1 MPLQGACEDPLQPR
15 ALPRSLEP
23 MNPFLI
29 LFAIFYFAQH
39 LIDSWLTWL
48 NISHVRKHQNE
59 VPLYFQD
66 KITLDEYQKGIAYT
80 REKARFG
87 MIASWVQVPIFW
99 GLLLSGFYGK
109 LDTTLRALGLGTV
122 DTGLL
127 YLASVSVVFFLISLP
142 FSLYSTF
149 VIEQKYGFNRMTIK
163 LWIVDLIKGI
173 LLSIVIGGP
182 ILAAVLWFMDRHLQ
196 GLWWLYVWILLSLV
210 QIFIAA
216 IFPVFLLPLF
226 NKLTPLED
234 GALRQQILALAQ
246 KINFRL
252 CGIYTMDGSKRS
264 SHSNAF
270 FAGLGKLRRIVLFDT
285 LVKSL
290 TESELLAVLAH
301 EMGHNVKKHVR
312 TGLVISSVV
321 SLAGLY
327 VLSLLVNRSWFYEA
341 FQFAQPSAYAA
352 LLVFMKTSG
361 AFTFFL
367 SPLSSIL
374 SRKHEYEADRF
385 AAEVMEKCE
394 PMIQGLV
401 KLTRDNLSNLTP
413 HPWYSFVYY
422 SHPTVME
429 RIGALERLS
438 EAP

>member
-1 MPLQGACEDPLQPR
+1 
-15 ALPRSLEP
+15 
-23 MNPFLI
+23 MNPFLL
-29 LFAIFYFAQH
+29 LFAAFYFAQH
-39 LIDSWLTWL
+39 LVDSWLTWL
-48 NISHVRKHQNE
+48 NIAHVRSHEHQ

-66 KITLDEYQKGIAYT
+66 KISLDEYQKSIAYT

-87 MIASWVQVPIFW
+87 MIASWVEAPIFW
-99 GLLLSGFYGK
+99 GLLLSGFFGK
-109 LDTTLRALGLGTV
+109 VDTAVRSLGFGTV
-122 DTGLL
+122 GTGLV
-127 YLASVSVVFFLISLP
+127 YLVLISVVFFLVSLP
-142 FSLYSTF
+142 FNLYSTF
-149 VIEQKYGFNRMTIK
+149 VIEQKYGFNRMTPK
-163 LWIVDLIKGI
+163 LWLVDLSKSI
-173 LLSIVIGGP
+173 LLSILIGGP
-182 ILAAVLWFMDRHLQ
+182 ILAAVLWFMERHLQ

-226 NKLTPLED
+226 NKLTPLEE
-234 GALRQQILALAQ
+234 GGLKQHILALAQ

-252 CGIYTMDGSKRS
+252 SGIYTMDGSKRS

-312 TGLVISSVV
+312 TGLLISSVA
-321 SLAGLY
+321 SLTGLY
-327 VLSLLVNRSWFYEA
+327 VLSLLVNKPWFYEA
-341 FQFAQPSAYAA
+341 FRFAQPSSYAA
-352 LLVFMKTSG
+352 LLIFMKTSG

-385 AAEVMEKCE
+385 AAEVMEKRE

-422 SHPTVME
+422 SHPTVVE
-429 RIGALERLS
+429 RIRALEKVG
-438 EAP
+438 

>member
-1 MPLQGACEDPLQPR
+1 M
-15 ALPRSLEP
+15 
-23 MNPFLI
+23 
-29 LFAIFYFAQH
+29 
-39 LIDSWLTWL
+39 
-48 NISHVRKHQNE
+48 
-59 VPLYFQD
+59 VPAYFQD
-66 KITLDEYQKGIAYT
+66 KISLGEYQKSIAYT

-87 MIASWVQVPIFW
+87 MIASWVEVPIFW
-99 GLLLSGFYGK
+99 GLLLGGFYGK
-109 LDTTLRALGLGTV
+109 LDAVVRSLGFGPV
-122 DTGLL
+122 ATGLL

-149 VIEQKYGFNRMTIK
+149 VIEQKYGFNRMTLK
-163 LWIVDLIKGI
+163 LWLVDLLKSI
-173 LLSIVIGGP
+173 LLSILIGGP
-182 ILAAVLWFMDRHLQ
+182 ILAAILWFMDRHLL

-234 GALRQQILALAQ
+234 GHLKQQILALAQ
-246 KINFRL
+246 KISFRL
-252 CGIYTMDGSKRS
+252 SGIYTMDGSKRS
-264 SHSNAF
+264 THSNAF

-290 TESELLAVLAH
+290 GESELLAVLAH

-312 TGLVISSVV
+312 TGLLVSSAT
-321 SLAGLY
+321 SLAGLF
-327 VLSLLVNRSWFYEA
+327 VLSLLVNKPWFYEA
-341 FQFAQPSAYAA
+341 FQFAQPSAHAA
-352 LLVFMKTSG
+352 FLIFMKTAG

-385 AAEVMEKCE
+385 AAKVMERRE

-401 KLTRDNLSNLTP
+401 RLTRDNLSNLTP
-413 HPWYSFVYY
+413 HPWYSFFYY

-429 RIGALERLS
+429 RIRALETIGETTIPASRGTN
-438 EAP
+438 

>member
-1 MPLQGACEDPLQPR
+1 
-15 ALPRSLEP
+15 
-23 MNPFLI
+23 MNPFLL

-39 LIDSWLTWL
+39 LLDSWLTWL
-48 NISHVRKHQNE
+48 NIGHVRKHQHQ
-59 VPLYFQD
+59 VPVYFQD
-66 KITLDEYQKGIAYT
+66 KISLDEYQKGIAYT

-87 MIASWVQVPIFW
+87 MIASWVEVPIFW
-99 GLLLSGFYGK
+99 WLLLSGFFGK
-109 LDTTLRALGLGTV
+109 VDTAVRALGFGTV
-122 DTGLL
+122 GTGLL
-127 YLASVSVVFFLISLP
+127 YLAAISIVFFLISLP

-149 VIEQKYGFNRMTIK
+149 VIEQKYGFNRMTLK
-163 LWIVDLIKGI
+163 LWLVDLLKSI
-173 LLSIVIGGP
+173 LLSILIGGP
-182 ILAAVLWFMDRHLQ
+182 TLAAVLWFMDRHLQ
-196 GLWWLYVWILLSLV
+196 GLWWVYVWVLLSLV

-234 GALRQQILALAQ
+234 GSLKQQILALAQ

-252 CGIYTMDGSKRS
+252 SGIYTMDGSKRS

-270 FAGLGKLRRIVLFDT
+270 FAGLGRLRRIVLFDT

-290 TESELLAVLAH
+290 SESELLAVLAH

-312 TGLVISSVV
+312 TGLLISSAV

-327 VLSLLVNRSWFYEA
+327 VLSLLVNKSWFYEA
-341 FQFAQPSAYAA
+341 FQFAQPSTYAA

-361 AFTFFL
+361 AFMFFL
-367 SPLSSIL
+367 SPLGSIL
-374 SRKHEYEADRF
+374 SRRHEYEADRF
-385 AAEVMEKCE
+385 AAQVMEKHE

-413 HPWYSFVYY
+413 HPWYSFFYY

-429 RIGALERLS
+429 RIRALERVT

>member
-1 MPLQGACEDPLQPR
+1 
-15 ALPRSLEP
+15 

-39 LIDSWLTWL
+39 LLDSGLTWL
-48 NISHVRKHQNE
+48 NIAHVSRHQDQ

-66 KITLDEYQKGIAYT
+66 KISLEEYRKGIAYT

-87 MIASWVQVPIFW
+87 MIASWVGVPIFW
-99 GLLLSGFYGK
+99 GLLLSGFYGN
-109 LDTTLRALGLGTV
+109 LDATVRALGFGTV
-122 DTGLL
+122 GTGLL
-127 YLASVSVVFFLISLP
+127 YLSAVSVIFFLVSLH

-149 VIEQKYGFNRMTIK
+149 VIEQKYGFNRMTLK
-163 LWIVDLIKGI
+163 LWLVDLLKSI
-173 LLSIVIGGP
+173 LLSILIGGP

-234 GALRQQILALAQ
+234 GGLKQQILALAQ
-246 KINFRL
+246 KIKFRL
-252 CGIYTMDGSKRS
+252 SGIYTMDGSKRS

-285 LVKSL
+285 LLKSL
-290 TESELLAVLAH
+290 GEAELLAVLAH

-312 TGLVISSVV
+312 TGLIISSIV

-327 VLSLLVNRSWFYEA
+327 VLSLLVNKSWFYEA
-341 FQFAQPSAYAA
+341 FQFEKPSAYAA
-352 LLVFMKTSG
+352 LLIFMKTSD

-385 AAEVMEKCE
+385 AAEVMERHE

-413 HPWYSFVYY
+413 HPWYSFFYY

-429 RIGALERLS
+429 RIRALERLA

>member
-1 MPLQGACEDPLQPR
+1 
-15 ALPRSLEP
+15 
-23 MNPFLI
+23 MNLFLL

-39 LIDSWLTWL
+39 LLDSWLTWL
-48 NISHVRKHQNE
+48 NVTHVQKHRHT
-59 VPLYFQD
+59 VPTYFQG
-66 KITLDEYQKGIAYT
+66 KISLDEYQKSIAYT

-87 MIASWVQVPIFW
+87 MIASWLEVPIFW

-109 LDTTLRALGLGTV
+109 LDLVVRSLVSGPV
-122 DTGLL
+122 VSGLL
-127 YLASVSVVFFLISLP
+127 YLASVSILFFLVSLP

-149 VIEQKYGFNRMTIK
+149 VIEQKYGFNRMTLR
-163 LWIVDLIKGI
+163 LWLVDLLKGI
-173 LLSIVIGGP
+173 ALSIIIGGP
-182 ILAAVLWFMDRHLQ
+182 ILAAILWFMDRHVQ
-196 GLWWLYVWILLSLV
+196 GLWWLYVWVLLSLA

-234 GALRQQILALAQ
+234 GGLKHQILALAK

-252 CGIYTMDGSKRS
+252 SGIYTMDGSKRS
-264 SHSNAF
+264 AHSNAF

-290 TESELLAVLAH
+290 SESELLAVLAH

-312 TGLVISSVV
+312 TGLLVSSAT

-327 VLSLLVNRSWFYEA
+327 VLSLLVNERWFYEA
-341 FQFAQPSAYAA
+341 FQFAQPSAHAA
-352 LLVFMKTSG
+352 LLIFMKTAG

-385 AAEVMEKCE
+385 AAAVMERHE

-413 HPWYSFVYY
+413 HPWYSFFYY

-429 RIGALERLS
+429 RIRALERFA
-438 EAP
+438 EAPRPASHGVV

>member
-1 MPLQGACEDPLQPR
+1 
-15 ALPRSLEP
+15 
-23 MNPFLI
+23 
-29 LFAIFYFAQH
+29 
-39 LIDSWLTWL
+39 
-48 NISHVRKHQNE
+48 
-59 VPLYFQD
+59 
-66 KITLDEYQKGIAYT
+66 
-80 REKARFG
+80 
-87 MIASWVQVPIFW
+87 
-99 GLLLSGFYGK
+99 
-109 LDTTLRALGLGTV
+109 
-122 DTGLL
+122 
-127 YLASVSVVFFLISLP
+127 VSVVFFLVSLP

-149 VIEQKYGFNRMTIK
+149 VIEQKHGFNRMTLR
-163 LWIVDLIKGI
+163 LWLVDLVKSIFLS
-173 LLSIVIGGP
+173 LLIGGP
-182 ILAAVLWFMDRHLQ
+182 ILAAVLWFMNRHLQ
-196 GLWWLYVWILLSLV
+196 GLWWLYVWILLSFV

-226 NKLTPLED
+226 NKLTPLEE
-234 GALRQQILALAQ
+234 GGLKQQILALAQ

-252 CGIYTMDGSKRS
+252 SGIYTMDGSKRS

-290 TESELLAVLAH
+290 TEPELLAVLAH

-312 TGLVISSVV
+312 TGLLISSVV

-327 VLSLLVNRSWFYEA
+327 VLSLLVNKPWFYEA

-352 LLVFMKTSG
+352 LLIFMKTFG

-367 SPLSSIL
+367 SPLGSIL

-385 AAEVMEKCE
+385 AAEVMEKPE

-413 HPWYSFVYY
+413 HPWYSFFYY

-429 RIGALERLS
+429 RIRALEGD
-438 EAP
+438 

>member
-1 MPLQGACEDPLQPR
+1 
-15 ALPRSLEP
+15 
-23 MNPFLI
+23 MNPFLL
-29 LFAIFYFAQH
+29 LFATFYFAQH
-39 LIDSWLTWL
+39 LLDSWLTWL
-48 NISHVRKHQNE
+48 NLAHVQKHQHT
-59 VPLYFQD
+59 VPAYFQD
-66 KITLDEYQKGIAYT
+66 KISLDAYQKSIAYT

-87 MIASWVQVPIFW
+87 MIASWVEVPIFW
-99 GLLLSGFYGK
+99 GLLLSEFYGK
-109 LDTTLRALGLGTV
+109 LDAVVRSLGFGPV
-122 DTGLL
+122 VTGLL

-149 VIEQKYGFNRMTIK
+149 VIEQKHGFNQMTLQ
-163 LWIVDLIKGI
+163 LWLVDLLKSI
-173 LLSIVIGGP
+173 LLSILIGGL

-196 GLWWLYVWILLSLV
+196 GLWWLYAWILLSLV

-234 GALRQQILALAQ
+234 GHLKQHILALAQ
-246 KINFRL
+246 KIKFRL
-252 CGIYTMDGSKRS
+252 SGIYTMDGSKRS
-264 SHSNAF
+264 THSNAF

-312 TGLVISSVV
+312 TGLLISSVV

-327 VLSLLVNRSWFYEA
+327 VLSLLVSKPWFYEA
-341 FQFAQPSAYAA
+341 FQFAQPSSYAA
-352 LLVFMKTSG
+352 LLIFMKTSG

-374 SRKHEYEADRF
+374 SRKHEFEADRF
-385 AAEVMEKCE
+385 AAEVMEKRE

-413 HPWYSFVYY
+413 HPWYSFFYY

-429 RIGALERLS
+429 RIQALERVGEGALPAGS
-438 EAP
+438 STV

>member
-1 MPLQGACEDPLQPR
+1 
-15 ALPRSLEP
+15 
-23 MNPFLI
+23 MNLFLI
-29 LFAIFYFAQH
+29 LFATFYFAQH
-39 LIDSWLTWL
+39 LLDSWLTWL
-48 NISHVRKHQNE
+48 NMNHVRQHQDQ
-59 VPLYFQD
+59 VPPYFQD
-66 KITLDEYQKGIAYT
+66 TISLDAYQRSIAYT

-87 MIASWVQVPIFW
+87 MIASWVEVPIFW
-99 GLLLSGFYGK
+99 SLLLSGFYGA
-109 LDTTLRALGLGTV
+109 LDTTMRTLGFGTV
-122 DTGLL
+122 GTGLL
-127 YLASVSVVFFLISLP
+127 YLTTVSVVFFLISLP

-149 VIEQKYGFNRMTIK
+149 VIEQKYGFNRMTLK
-163 LWIVDLIKGI
+163 LWLVDLLKSI
-173 LLSIVIGGP
+173 LLSLLIGGP
-182 ILAAVLWFMDRHLQ
+182 ILAAVLWFMERYLQ
-196 GLWWLYVWILLSLV
+196 GLWWLYVWILLSLA

-226 NKLTPLED
+226 NKLTPLEE
-234 GALRQQILALAQ
+234 GSLRQQILALAQ

-252 CGIYTMDGSKRS
+252 SGVFTMDGSKRS
-264 SHSNAF
+264 AHSNAF

-312 TGLVISSVV
+312 TGLLISSVV

-327 VLSLLVNRSWFYEA
+327 VLSLLVNQLWFYEA

-352 LLVFMKTSG
+352 LLVFMKTSEV
-361 AFTFFL
+361 FTFFL
-367 SPLSSIL
+367 SPLGSIL

-385 AAEVMEKCE
+385 AAEVMERRE

-413 HPWYSFVYY
+413 HPWYSFFYY

-429 RIGALERLS
+429 RVRALER
-438 EAP
+438 AGQMTIPAKG

>member
-1 MPLQGACEDPLQPR
+1 
-15 ALPRSLEP
+15 
-23 MNPFLI
+23 
-29 LFAIFYFAQH
+29 
-39 LIDSWLTWL
+39 
-48 NISHVRKHQNE
+48 
-59 VPLYFQD
+59 
-66 KITLDEYQKGIAYT
+66 
-80 REKARFG
+80 
-87 MIASWVQVPIFW
+87 MIASWVEVPIFW

-109 LDTTLRALGLGTV
+109 LDTVVRALGFGTV
-122 DTGLL
+122 VTGLS
-127 YLASVSVVFFLISLP
+127 YLAAISVVFFLISLP
-142 FSLYSTF
+142 FGLYSTF
-149 VIEQKYGFNRMTIK
+149 VIEQKYGFNRMTLK
-163 LWIVDLIKGI
+163 LWLLDLLKGI
-173 LLSIVIGGP
+173 LLSILIGGP
-182 ILAAVLWFMDRHLQ
+182 ILAAVLWFMDHHLQ

-226 NKLTPLED
+226 NKLTLLED
-234 GALRQQILALAQ
+234 GHLKQQILALAQ

-252 CGIYTMDGSKRS
+252 SGIYTMDGSKRS
-264 SHSNAF
+264 AHSNAF

-312 TGLVISSVV
+312 TGLLISSVI

-327 VLSLLVNRSWFYEA
+327 VLSLLVIKPWFYEA
-341 FQFAQPSAYAA
+341 FQFAQPSSHAA
-352 LLVFMKTSG
+352 LLIFMKTAG

-367 SPLSSIL
+367 LPLSSIL

-385 AAEVMEKCE
+385 AAEVMERRE

-413 HPWYSFVYY
+413 HPWYSFFYY

-429 RIGALERLS
+429 RIEALERVGETPL
-438 EAP
+438 PTGRGTV

>member
-1 MPLQGACEDPLQPR
+1 
-15 ALPRSLEP
+15 
-23 MNPFLI
+23 MNPFLL
-29 LFAIFYFAQH
+29 LFATFYFTQH
-39 LIDSWLTWL
+39 LLDSWLTWL
-48 NISHVRKHQNE
+48 NIGYVRKHQNQ
-59 VPLYFQD
+59 VPPYFQD
-66 KITLDEYQKGIAYT
+66 KISLDEYQKGIAYT

-87 MIASWVQVPIFW
+87 MIESWVEVPIFW

-109 LDTTLRALGLGTV
+109 LDTTVRALGFGTV
-122 DTGLL
+122 GTGLL
-127 YLASVSVVFFLISLP
+127 YLAAVSVVFFLVSLP

-149 VIEQKYGFNRMTIK
+149 VIEQKYGFNRMTLK
-163 LWIVDLIKGI
+163 LWLVDLLKSI
-173 LLSIVIGGP
+173 LLSILIGGP
-182 ILAAVLWFMDRHLQ
+182 ILAAVLWFMDHHLQ

-234 GALRQQILALAQ
+234 GQLKEHILALAQ
-246 KINFRL
+246 KIKFRL
-252 CGIYTMDGSKRS
+252 SGIYTMDGSKRS

-290 TESELLAVLAH
+290 TEPELLAVLAH

-312 TGLVISSVV
+312 VSLMISSIV
-321 SLAGLY
+321 SLVGLY
-327 VLSLLVNRSWFYEA
+327 VLSLLVNKPWFYEA
-341 FQFAQPSAYAA
+341 FQFAQPSAHAA
-352 LLVFMKTSG
+352 LLIFMKTSG

-385 AAEVMEKCE
+385 AAEVMERRE

-413 HPWYSFVYY
+413 HPWYSFFYY

-429 RIGALERLS
+429 RIRALEGLA

>member
-1 MPLQGACEDPLQPR
+1 
-15 ALPRSLEP
+15 
-23 MNPFLI
+23 MNLFLI

-39 LIDSWLTWL
+39 LLDSWLTWL
-48 NISHVRKHQNE
+48 NVAHVQKHQHT
-59 VPLYFQD
+59 VPAYFQD
-66 KITLDEYQKGIAYT
+66 KISLDEYQKSIAYT

-87 MIASWVQVPIFW
+87 MIASWVEVPIFW
-99 GLLLSGFYGK
+99 SLLLSGFYGK
-109 LDTTLRALGLGTV
+109 LDAVVRSPGFGLV
-122 DTGLL
+122 VTGLS

-142 FSLYSTF
+142 FGLYSTF
-149 VIEQKYGFNRMTIK
+149 VIEQKYGFNRMTLK
-163 LWIVDLIKGI
+163 LWLLDLLKSI
-173 LLSIVIGGP
+173 LLSILIGGP
-182 ILAAVLWFMDRHLQ
+182 VLAAVLWFMDRHLQ

-226 NKLTPLED
+226 NKLTLLED
-234 GALRQQILALAQ
+234 GHLKQQILALAQ

-252 CGIYTMDGSKRS
+252 SGIYTMDGSKRS
-264 SHSNAF
+264 AHSNAF

-312 TGLVISSVV
+312 TGLLISSVV

-327 VLSLLVNRSWFYEA
+327 VLSLLVNKPWFYEA
-341 FQFAQPSAYAA
+341 FQFAQPSAHAA
-352 LLVFMKTSG
+352 LLIFMKTSG

-385 AAEVMEKCE
+385 AAEVMERRE

-413 HPWYSFVYY
+413 HPWYSFFYY

-429 RIGALERLS
+429 RIRALETIGQTTIPAER
-438 EAP
+438 ATY

>member
-1 MPLQGACEDPLQPR
+1 
-15 ALPRSLEP
+15 
-23 MNPFLI
+23 MNPFLL
-29 LFAIFYFAQH
+29 LFALFYTAQH

-48 NISHVRKHQNE
+48 NIAHVRKHQNQ
-59 VPLYFQD
+59 VPLYFHD
-66 KITLDEYQKGIAYT
+66 KISLDEYQKGIAYT

-87 MIASWVQVPIFW
+87 MIASWVEAPIFW

-109 LDTTLRALGLGTV
+109 LDTTVRALGFGTV
-122 DTGLL
+122 GTGLL
-127 YLASVSVVFFLISLP
+127 YLAAVSMVFFLFSLP

-149 VIEQKYGFNRMTIK
+149 VIEQKHGFNRMTLK
-163 LWIVDLIKGI
+163 LWLVDLSKSL
-173 LLSIVIGGP
+173 LLSILLGGP
-182 ILAAVLWFMDRHLQ
+182 ILAAVLWFMNRHLQ
-196 GLWWLYVWILLSLV
+196 GLWWLYVWMLLSVV

-234 GALRQQILALAQ
+234 GRLKQQILALAQ

-252 CGIYTMDGSKRS
+252 SGIYTMDGSKRS

-290 TESELLAVLAH
+290 GESELLAVLAH

-312 TGLVISSVV
+312 IGLMISSIL

-327 VLSLLVNRSWFYEA
+327 VLSLLVNKPWFYEA

-352 LLVFMKTSG
+352 LLIFMKTSG

-385 AAEVMEKCE
+385 AAEVMEKRE

-413 HPWYSFVYY
+413 HPWYSFFYY

-429 RIGALERLS
+429 RIRALEGPT

>member
-1 MPLQGACEDPLQPR
+1 
-15 ALPRSLEP
+15 
-23 MNPFLI
+23 MNPFLL
-29 LFAIFYFAQH
+29 LFATFYFTQH
-39 LIDSWLTWL
+39 FLDSWLTWL
-48 NISHVRKHQNE
+48 NSVHVRKHQHT
-59 VPLYFQD
+59 VPAYFQD
-66 KITLDEYQKGIAYT
+66 KISLDEYQKSIAYT
-80 REKARFG
+80 REKARFD
-87 MIASWVQVPIFW
+87 MIASWVEVPIFW
-99 GLLLSGFYGK
+99 GLLLSGLYGT
-109 LDTTLRALGLGTV
+109 LDVVVRSPGFGPIV
-122 DTGLL
+122 TGLL
-127 YLASVSVVFFLISLP
+127 YLAAVSVVFFLISLP
-142 FSLYSTF
+142 FGFYSTF
-149 VIEQKYGFNRMTIK
+149 VIEQKYGFNRMTLK
-163 LWIVDLIKGI
+163 LWLVDLFKSI
-173 LLSIVIGGP
+173 LLSILIGGP
-182 ILAAVLWFMDRHLQ
+182 ILAAVLWFMDRHLH

-234 GALRQQILALAQ
+234 GGLKQQILALAQ

-252 CGIYTMDGSKRS
+252 SGIYTMDGSKRS

-290 TESELLAVLAH
+290 SESELLAVLAH

-312 TGLVISSVV
+312 TGLLISSVV

-327 VLSLLVNRSWFYEA
+327 VLSLLANKPWFYEA
-341 FQFAQPSAYAA
+341 FQLAQPSSYAA
-352 LLVFMKTSG
+352 LLIFMKTSG

-385 AAEVMEKCE
+385 AAEVMERRE

-413 HPWYSFVYY
+413 HPWYSFFYY
-422 SHPTVME
+422 SHPTGME
-429 RIGALERLS
+429 RIRALERVDG
-438 EAP
+438 APFPAGRSTV

>member
-1 MPLQGACEDPLQPR
+1 
-15 ALPRSLEP
+15 
-23 MNPFLI
+23 MNYFLL
-29 LFAIFYFAQH
+29 LFTIFYFTQH
-39 LIDSWLTWL
+39 FLDSWLTWL
-48 NISHVRKHQNE
+48 NSVHVRKHQHT
-59 VPLYFQD
+59 VPAYFRD
-66 KITLDEYQKGIAYT
+66 KISLDEYQKSIAYT

-87 MIASWVQVPIFW
+87 MIASWVEVPIFW
-99 GLLLSGFYGK
+99 GLLLSGFYGT
-109 LDTTLRALGLGTV
+109 LDVVVRSPEFGPIV
-122 DTGLL
+122 TGLL
-127 YLASVSVVFFLISLP
+127 YLAAVSVVFFLISLP
-142 FSLYSTF
+142 FGLYSTF
-149 VIEQKYGFNRMTIK
+149 VIEQKYGFNRMTLK
-163 LWIVDLIKGI
+163 LWLVDLFKSI
-173 LLSIVIGGP
+173 LLSILIGGP
-182 ILAAVLWFMDRHLQ
+182 ILAAVLWFMDRHLH

-226 NKLTPLED
+226 NKLTLLEE
-234 GALRQQILALAQ
+234 GRLKQQILALAQ

-252 CGIYTMDGSKRS
+252 SGIYTMDGSKRS
-264 SHSNAF
+264 AHSNAF

-285 LVKSL
+285 LVTSL
-290 TESELLAVLAH
+290 SESELLAVLAH

-312 TGLVISSVV
+312 TGLLISSVV

-327 VLSLLVNRSWFYEA
+327 VLSLLVNKPWFYEA
-341 FQFAQPSAYAA
+341 FQFAQPSSYAA
-352 LLVFMKTSG
+352 LLIFIETSG

-385 AAEVMEKCE
+385 AAEVMERRE

-413 HPWYSFVYY
+413 HPWYSFFYY

-429 RIGALERLS
+429 RIRALERIDG
-438 EAP
+438 APFPAGRSTV

>member
-1 MPLQGACEDPLQPR
+1 
-15 ALPRSLEP
+15 
-23 MNPFLI
+23 MNLFLL

-39 LIDSWLTWL
+39 LLDSWLTWL
-48 NISHVRKHQNE
+48 NIGHVRKHQHE
-59 VPLYFQD
+59 VPVYFQD
-66 KITLDEYQKGIAYT
+66 KISLDQYQKGIAYT

-87 MIASWVQVPIFW
+87 MITSWVGVPIFW
-99 GLLLSGFYGK
+99 GLLLSGFYGR
-109 LDTTLRALGLGTV
+109 LDATLRAIGFGTV
-122 DTGLL
+122 GTGLL
-127 YLASVSVVFFLISLP
+127 YLAAVSVIFFLISLP

-149 VIEQKYGFNRMTIK
+149 VIEQKYGFNRMTLK
-163 LWIVDLIKGI
+163 LWLVDLLKSV
-173 LLSIVIGGP
+173 LLSILIGGP
-182 ILAAVLWFMDRHLQ
+182 ILAAVLWFMERHLQ

-234 GALRQQILALAQ
+234 GSLKQQILALAQ

-252 CGIYTMDGSKRS
+252 SGIYTMDGSKRS

-290 TESELLAVLAH
+290 SESELLAVLAH

-312 TGLVISSVV
+312 TGLMISSAV

-327 VLSLLVNRSWFYEA
+327 VLSVLVNKPWFYEA

-385 AAEVMEKCE
+385 AAEVMERQE

-429 RIGALERLS
+429 RIQALARLS
-438 EAP
+438 

>member
-1 MPLQGACEDPLQPR
+1 L
-15 ALPRSLEP
+15 
-23 MNPFLI
+23 NPFLI
-29 LFAIFYFAQH
+29 LFAILYFAQH
-39 LIDSWLTWL
+39 LLDSWLTWL
-48 NISHVRKHQNE
+48 NIAHVRKHQHE
-59 VPLYFQD
+59 VPVYFQD
-66 KITLDEYQKGIAYT
+66 KISLDQYQKGIAYT

-87 MIASWVQVPIFW
+87 MVASWVGVPIFW
-99 GLLLSGFYGK
+99 GLLLSGFYGR
-109 LDTTLRALGLGTV
+109 LDTTLRALEFGTV
-122 DTGLL
+122 GTGLL
-127 YLASVSVVFFLISLP
+127 YLACISVIFFLIALP

-149 VIEQKYGFNRMTIK
+149 VIEQKYGFNRMTLK
-163 LWIVDLIKGI
+163 LWLVDLLKSV
-173 LLSIVIGGP
+173 LLSILIGGP
-182 ILAAVLWFMDRHLQ
+182 ILAAVLWFMEHHLQ
-196 GLWWLYVWILLSLV
+196 GLWWLYVCILLSLV

-226 NKLTPLED
+226 NKLTPLEE
-234 GALRQQILALAQ
+234 GSLKQQILALAQ
-246 KINFRL
+246 RISFRL
-252 CGIYTMDGSKRS
+252 SGIYTMDGSKRS

-290 TESELLAVLAH
+290 SEPELLAVLAH

-312 TGLVISSVV
+312 TGLMISSAV

-327 VLSLLVNRSWFYEA
+327 VLSVLISKPWFYDA
-341 FQFAQPSAYAA
+341 FQFTQPSAYAA

-385 AAEVMEKCE
+385 AAEVMERRD

-429 RIGALERLS
+429 RIRALERPGARTIPASLGQS
-438 EAP
+438 

>member
-1 MPLQGACEDPLQPR
+1 
-15 ALPRSLEP
+15 
-23 MNPFLI
+23 MNLFLL
-29 LFAIFYFAQH
+29 LFGVFYFTQH
-39 LIDSWLTWL
+39 LLDSWLTWL
-48 NISHVRKHQNE
+48 NVAHVQKHQHT
-59 VPLYFQD
+59 VAAYFQD
-66 KITLDEYQKGIAYT
+66 KINLGDYQKNSAYT

-87 MIASWVQVPIFW
+87 MIASWVEVPIFW

-109 LDTTLRALGLGTV
+109 LDTVVRGLWSGTV
-122 DTGLL
+122 VTGLL
-127 YLASVSVVFFLISLP
+127 YLAAISVVFFLISLP
-142 FSLYSTF
+142 FGLYSTF
-149 VIEQKYGFNRMTIK
+149 VIEQKYGFNRMTLR
-163 LWIVDLIKGI
+163 LWLVDFLKSI
-173 LLSIVIGGP
+173 LLSILIGGP

-226 NKLTPLED
+226 NKLTLLED
-234 GALRQQILALAQ
+234 GRLKQQILALAQ

-252 CGIYTMDGSKRS
+252 SGIYTMDGSKRS
-264 SHSNAF
+264 AHSNAF

-312 TGLVISSVV
+312 TGLLISSVV

-327 VLSLLVNRSWFYEA
+327 VLSLLVNKPWFYEA
-341 FQFAQPSAYAA
+341 FQFAQPSSHAA
-352 LLVFMKTSG
+352 LLIFMKTSG
-361 AFTFFL
+361 SFTFFL
-367 SPLSSIL
+367 SPLGSIL

-385 AAEVMEKCE
+385 AAEVMERRE

-413 HPWYSFVYY
+413 HPWYSFFYY

-429 RIGALERLS
+429 RIRALETDTWTSVPRT
-438 EAP
+438 PNP

>member
-1 MPLQGACEDPLQPR
+1 VGGSAH
-15 ALPRSLEP
+15 
-23 MNPFLI
+23 FLG
-29 LFAIFYFAQH
+29 
-39 LIDSWLTWL
+39 T
-48 NISHVRKHQNE
+48 
-59 VPLYFQD
+59 
-66 KITLDEYQKGIAYT
+66 IA
-80 REKARFG
+80 E
-87 MIASWVQVPIFW
+87 S
-99 GLLLSGFYGK
+99 FYGGF
-109 LDTTLRALGLGTV
+109 DAAVRALGFSTV
-122 DTGLL
+122 GTGLL
-127 YLASVSVVFFLISLP
+127 YLAAVSVVFFLVSLP

-149 VIEQKYGFNRMTIK
+149 VIEQKYGFNRMTLK
-163 LWIVDLIKGI
+163 LWLVDLAKSI
-173 LLSIVIGGP
+173 LLSLLIGGP
-182 ILAAVLWFMDRHLQ
+182 ILAAVLWFMNRHLL
-196 GLWWLYVWILLSLV
+196 GLWWLYVWILLSFV

-226 NKLTPLED
+226 NKLTPLEE
-234 GALRQQILALAQ
+234 GGLKQQILALAQ

-252 CGIYTMDGSKRS
+252 SGIYTMDGSKRS
-264 SHSNAF
+264 THSNAF

-290 TESELLAVLAH
+290 TEPELLAVLAH

-312 TGLVISSVV
+312 TGLLISSVV
-321 SLAGLY
+321 SLAALY
-327 VLSLLVNRSWFYEA
+327 VLSFLVNKPWFYEA

-352 LLVFMKTSG
+352 LLIFMKTSG

-385 AAEVMEKCE
+385 AAEVMEKPE

-413 HPWYSFVYY
+413 HPWYSFFYY

-429 RIGALERLS
+429 RIRALEGVWRA
-438 EAP
+438 APYR

>member
-1 MPLQGACEDPLQPR
+1 
-15 ALPRSLEP
+15 
-23 MNPFLI
+23 MNLFLI

-39 LIDSWLTWL
+39 LLDSWLTWL
-48 NISHVRKHQNE
+48 NVAHVQKHQHT
-59 VPLYFQD
+59 VPAYFQD
-66 KITLDEYQKGIAYT
+66 KISLDEYQKSIAYT

-87 MIASWVQVPIFW
+87 MIASWVEVPIFW
-99 GLLLSGFYGK
+99 SLLLSGFYGK
-109 LDTTLRALGLGTV
+109 LDAVVRSPGFGLV
-122 DTGLL
+122 VTGLS

-142 FSLYSTF
+142 FGLYSTF
-149 VIEQKYGFNRMTIK
+149 VIEQKYGFNRMTLK
-163 LWIVDLIKGI
+163 LWLLDLLKSI
-173 LLSIVIGGP
+173 LLSILIGGP
-182 ILAAVLWFMDRHLQ
+182 VLAAVLWFMDHHLQ

-226 NKLTPLED
+226 NKLTLLED
-234 GALRQQILALAQ
+234 GHLKQQILALAQ

-252 CGIYTMDGSKRS
+252 SGIYTMDGSKRS
-264 SHSNAF
+264 AHSNAF

-285 LVKSL
+285 LMKSL

-312 TGLVISSVV
+312 TGLLISSVI

-327 VLSLLVNRSWFYEA
+327 VLSLLVIKPWFYEA
-341 FQFAQPSAYAA
+341 FQFAQPSAHAA
-352 LLVFMKTSG
+352 LLIFMKTSG

-385 AAEVMEKCE
+385 AAEVMERRE

-413 HPWYSFVYY
+413 HPWYSFFYY

-429 RIGALERLS
+429 RIRALEKIDG
-438 EAP
+438 APLPVSRGTN

>member
-1 MPLQGACEDPLQPR
+1 
-15 ALPRSLEP
+15 
-23 MNPFLI
+23 MNLFLI

-39 LIDSWLTWL
+39 LLDSWLTWL
-48 NISHVRKHQNE
+48 NVAHVQKHQHT
-59 VPLYFQD
+59 VPAYFQD
-66 KITLDEYQKGIAYT
+66 KISLDEYQKSIAYT

-87 MIASWVQVPIFW
+87 MIASWVEVPIFW

-109 LDTTLRALGLGTV
+109 LDTAVRVLGFGPV
-122 DTGLL
+122 VTGLS
-127 YLASVSVVFFLISLP
+127 YLAAISVVFFLISLP
-142 FSLYSTF
+142 FGLYSTF
-149 VIEQKYGFNRMTIK
+149 VIEQKYGFNRMTLK
-163 LWIVDLIKGI
+163 LWLLDLLKGI
-173 LLSIVIGGP
+173 LLSILIGGP
-182 ILAAVLWFMDRHLQ
+182 ILAAVLWFMDHHLQ

-226 NKLTPLED
+226 NKLTLLED
-234 GALRQQILALAQ
+234 GHLKQQILALAQ

-252 CGIYTMDGSKRS
+252 SGIYTMDGSKRS
-264 SHSNAF
+264 AHSNAF

-312 TGLVISSVV
+312 TGLLISSVI

-327 VLSLLVNRSWFYEA
+327 VLSLLVIKPWFYEA
-341 FQFAQPSAYAA
+341 FQFAQPSSHAA
-352 LLVFMKTSG
+352 LLIFMKTAG

-367 SPLSSIL
+367 LPLSSIL

-385 AAEVMEKCE
+385 AAEVMERRE

-413 HPWYSFVYY
+413 HPWYSFFYY

-429 RIGALERLS
+429 RIEALERVGETPL
-438 EAP
+438 PIGRGTV